1 MFADHPSP
9 SLRQHALIACGEMC
23 ASTAAG
29 HAVLPIQDRVAAATP
44 GKWRDAVVVSAH
56 GAGWIELA
64 YLDGEATTIVWN
76 HADLRGALPSGTPVA
91 IHEVYGVLRVGTA
104 THSVLRAGAEL
115 AV

>member
-1 MFADHPSP
+1 M
-9 SLRQHALIACGEMC
+9 
-23 ASTAAG
+23 
-29 HAVLPIQDRVAAATP
+29 RVDGRGARGLTE
-44 GKWRDAVVVSAH
+44 KWRDAVIVSAH
-56 GAGWIELA
+56 GAGWVELA

-115 AV
+115 AG